1 MWVWVVLSLI
11 TRELQSSQSLNLC
24 VPAFIAVPLGSFE
37 LSQSPN
43 EFYSPLG
50 AVHAC

>member
-1 MWVWVVLSLI
+1 MGGIVLSLI
-11 TRELQSSQSLNLC
+11 AKALQSSLNSNLC
-24 VPAFIAVPLGSFE
+24 VPAFIAGPLGSFE